1 MKCALVTGGSRGI
14 GRAVCIKLAG
24 MGYHILVNYKGN
36 EAEAGKTLS
45 LIGESGGTG
54 ELLRFDV
61 SEKEDIQKTLGGWIE
76 GHPDDLIEVLV
87 NNAGIKEDGLLM
99 WMKDSQ
105 WDSVIRTSLDGFFY
119 VTRLVLNGGMLLKK
133 YGRIIN
139 IVSLSGL
146 KGLPGQTNYSAA
158 KAGVIGATKA
168 LAQEV
173 GRRGIT
179 VNAIAP
185 GFIKTD
191 MTEALNEK
199 EMKAMIPVQRF
210 GEPEEVA
217 HAVAF
222 LASPEASY
230 ITAEVLSI
238 NGGLYS

>member
-14 GRAVCIKLAG
+14 GRAICYKMAE
-24 MGYHILVNYKGN
+24 MGYYVLVNYKSN
-36 EAEAGKTLS
+36 TEEANKTLAQ
-45 LIGESGGTG
+45 IKQTGGTG
-54 ELLRFDV
+54 ELLPCDV
-61 SEKEDIQKTLGGWIE
+61 SDKNQVQQILGDWIE
-76 GHPDDLIEVLV
+76 ANTEKYIEVLI
-87 NNAGIKEDGLLM
+87 NNAGIKDDALM
-99 WMKDSQ
+99 LYMQDAQWENVIKNNLDS
-105 WDSVIRTSLDGFFY
+105 FFF
-119 VTRLVLNGGMLLKK
+119 VTRLVLNGMLLKK

-173 GRRGIT
+173 GRHGIT

-185 GFIKTD
+185 GLIKTD
-191 MTEALNEK
+191 MTEGMDEN
-199 EMKAMIPVQRF
+199 EMKKMIPVRRF
-210 GEPEEVA
+210 GLPEEVA
-217 HAVAF
+217 HAVGF
-222 LASPEASY
+222 LASKEAGY

>member
-14 GRAVCIKLAG
+14 GRAVCLRLAG

-36 EAEAGKTLS
+36 ETEAGKTLS
-45 LIGESGGTG
+45 MIRDLGKDG

-61 SEKEDIQKTLGGWIE
+61 SDKEDIHKVLGGWIE
-76 GHPDDLIEVLV
+76 ANPDKLIEVLV

-179 VNAIAP
+179 VNAVAP
-185 GFIKTD
+185 GFIRTD

-222 LASPEASY
+222 LASPDASY